1 MVVVAMVVV
10 VVVVVVERLVIDFAI
25 VIIIEN
31 FLVPIINKAKISLDF
46 VKPLT
51 PPPPHHHHHHVMIDR
66 FSILTTSIPI
76 DSLRP

>member
-1 MVVVAMVVV
+1 MVVVAIVVV

-51 PPPPHHHHHHVMIDR
+51 PPPPHHHHMIDW
-66 FSILTTSIPI
+66 FSIFTTSIPI

>member
-1 MVVVAMVVV
+1 MVVVAIVVV

-51 PPPPHHHHHHVMIDR
+51 PPHNHHHHMIDW
-66 FSILTTSIPI
+66 FSIFTTSIPI

>member
-46 VKPLT
+46 AKQLT
-51 PPPPHHHHHHVMIDR
+51 PPHNHHHHMMIDW